1 MRIRSVVCAVVASA
15 GMMGCMTATKFDPQ
29 LSTSCTDRNVCAVP
43 VTVANC
49 AISIPP
55 DKTNLVMSGKP
66 IVILWYL
73 MPAAIVQKYTFD
85 TTKGVVL
92 KVDDPAAQFP
102 TQEAV
107 FNDHAYLWVNRNT
120 NVKVYDYSIN
130 VVDSGGRACPT
141 LDPKIY
147 NH

>member
-1 MRIRSVVCAVVASA
+1 
-15 GMMGCMTATKFDPQ
+15 
-29 LSTSCTDRNVCAVP
+29 

-55 DKTNLVMSGKP
+55 DKTVLLMSGKP

-73 MPAAIVQKYTFD
+73 TPASILQKYTFD
-85 TTKGVVL
+85 TSKGVVL
-92 KVDDPAAQFP
+92 KVDDPAGQFP

-107 FNDHAYLWVNRNT
+107 FNNHAFLWVNRTSNF
-120 NVKVYDYSIN
+120 KVYDYSIN
-130 VVDSGGRACPT
+130 VLDGSGRACPP

-147 NH
+147 NQ

>member
-1 MRIRSVVCAVVASA
+1 MRFRSVVCAGVASA
-15 GMMGCMTATKFDPQ
+15 AMMGCMTVTKFDPKA
-29 LSTSCTDRNVCAVP
+29 STSCTDRNVCAVP

-55 DKTNLVMSGKP
+55 DKASLVMSGKP

-73 MPAAIVQKYTFD
+73 TPASILQKYTFN
-85 TTKGVVL
+85 TANGVAL

-120 NVKVYDYSIN
+120 NFKVYDYSIN
-130 VVDSGGRACPT
+130 VVDSGGRACPP

-147 NH
+147 NQ